1 MKRYD
6 WLSMIVLSVGY
17 AATTVAQAPPAAPP
31 AGAPAA
37 KAVRG
42 PSLDVALAM
51 AQAALAACKSRD
63 AAISVSVVD
72 AAGQAKVTLAADGSP
87 GKTST
92 SVRKA
97 ATAVAFKASGS
108 EMEAREKTDKE
119 FAAKI
124 AANPNDYNDHAG
136 SLPLKV
142 GGEVIGGIGISG
154 ATTHEIDE
162 ACASEAVAKL
172 QSKLK

>member
-1 MKRYD
+1 MKRRYEYG
-6 WLSMIVLSVGY
+6 LLAALSV
-17 AATTVAQAPPAAPP
+17 AAIAEAFAQSA
-31 AGAPAA
+31 APAA
-37 KAVRG
+37 GSPPAQAVRS
-42 PSLDVALAM
+42 PALDTALAM
-51 AQAALAACKSRD
+51 AQTALAVCQSKG

-92 SVRKA
+92 AVRKA

-108 EMEAREKTDKE
+108 QMEAREKTDKE

-142 GGEVIGGIGISG
+142 GSEIIGGIGISG
-154 ATTHEIDE
+154 AATHELDE
-162 ACASEAVAKL
+162 ECAKAAVDKLQAKL
-172 QSKLK
+172 K